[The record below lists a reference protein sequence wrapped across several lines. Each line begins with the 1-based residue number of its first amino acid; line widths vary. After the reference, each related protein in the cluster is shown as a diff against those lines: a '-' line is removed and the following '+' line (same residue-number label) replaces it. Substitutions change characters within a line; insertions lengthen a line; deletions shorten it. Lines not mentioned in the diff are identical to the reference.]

1 LNATASALKRN
12 MAKGE
17 GSEACSLAN
26 MLLGFWDENIVPMAE
41 KLRALVNEANGK

>member
-1 LNATASALKRN
+1 
-12 MAKGE
+12 
-17 GSEACSLAN
+17 